1 MDPKVVLVLTWATAG
16 AVVGAYIWFVV
27 WRYRAEQRKKVAQEE
42 SDTAMSDKIART
54 AERVAAKAGGVPPSG
69 VGDAVT
75 APIATPPSA
84 APAARAPAP
93 RPEAVALTVADA
105 VSGITLPYELAPLT
119 TMASRSAVG
128 DRVAFWTDVA
138 PAEVVGPAFA
148 DELERLGYSMS
159 PLDERTISATRD
171 GAELMVVI
179 HPDGRGATVGGQVG
193 FPSVP
198 EFSVVIEVW
207 IP

>member
-1 MDPKVVLVLTWATAG
+1 
-16 AVVGAYIWFVV
+16 
-27 WRYRAEQRKKVAQEE
+27 
-42 SDTAMSDKIART
+42 
-54 AERVAAKAGGVPPSG
+54 
-69 VGDAVT
+69 
-75 APIATPPSA
+75 
-84 APAARAPAP
+84 
-93 RPEAVALTVADA
+93 
-105 VSGITLPYELAPLT
+105 
-119 TMASRSAVG
+119 
-128 DRVAFWTDVA
+128 
-138 PAEVVGPAFA
+138 VVGPAFA

-207 IP
+207 VP